1 MKYRAK
7 ECLALERRKLYS
19 NAIARGVRDV
29 PCTHTHQFEGTVQCL
44 VECLPQNQF
53 LCQLNQRIRGMHTSN
68 ALRTWI
74 VYVGF
79 SPIIMIRAAYSSFG
93 MVCVHV
99 LSARTEDA
107 LNLILRQ
114 GYTAWKLAP
123 HSSAPHSTL
132 IRQVNKNIL

>member
-1 MKYRAK
+1 
-7 ECLALERRKLYS
+7 
-19 NAIARGVRDV
+19 
-29 PCTHTHQFEGTVQCL
+29 
-44 VECLPQNQF
+44 
-53 LCQLNQRIRGMHTSN
+53 MHTSN

-132 IRQVNKNIL
+132 IRLRTANYIHSLGWYS